1 MTDTRDRPIRV
12 LLHILEYPPLFA
24 GHGIY
29 LHRLAPALQAAGAS
43 VEVLT
48 GDFGRLARHE
58 VMDGIRIHRI
68 PHHPKRRYWEH
79 RSALRSS
86 LALIRRWRRFD
97 VLHLNGF
104 SDPVGLVAST
114 ARLLRKGVVLQLV
127 LLGTDDPET
136 ILARYRFPALRRWA
150 LSRAHRIICI
160 SPPLRDSAV
169 RAGLPPDR
177 VVFVPQ
183 GVDIVRFRPPLP
195 DERASLRAALGLDA
209 HAPVV
214 VSVGAII
221 ARKGID
227 VLLEAWVTVQ
237 ERVPAATLVL
247 VGPDRFSADDPATP
261 ELEAFVR
268 EVKAFAHARQLR
280 VQFAG
285 RQDQVERY
293 LKAADVFVL
302 ASRHEGF
309 GNVIIEALA
318 CGLPAVVTPLDGI
331 GAVTVQHG
339 QNGFIADGPE
349 AIASRIVQLLDSPPL
364 AAGFGQ
370 AARRSVELRFDS
382 RDVARSYVQLYREA
396 WHAAR
401 G

>member
-1 MTDTRDRPIRV
+1 
-12 LLHILEYPPLFA
+12 
-24 GHGIY
+24 
-29 LHRLAPALQAAGAS
+29 
-43 VEVLT
+43 
-48 GDFGRLARHE
+48 
-58 VMDGIRIHRI
+58 
-68 PHHPKRRYWEH
+68 
-79 RSALRSS
+79 
-86 LALIRRWRRFD
+86 
-97 VLHLNGF
+97 
-104 SDPVGLVAST
+104 
-114 ARLLRKGVVLQLV
+114 
-127 LLGTDDPET
+127 
-136 ILARYRFPALRRWA
+136 
-150 LSRAHRIICI
+150 
-160 SPPLRDSAV
+160 
-169 RAGLPPDR
+169 
-177 VVFVPQ
+177 
-183 GVDIVRFRPPLP
+183 
-195 DERASLRAALGLDA
+195 
-209 HAPVV
+209 

-237 ERVPAATLVL
+237 QRVPAATLVL
-247 VGPDRFSADDPATP
+247 VGPDRFSTDDPATP